1 MIIKFQGKNRSLK
14 MTYYSIHLLEL
25 AFQEPYANFIMEQ
38 TPFNQSLYCFWAMI
52 QNDSDFEGLSVPEI
66 ADLLDESLELGEFT
80 LEEFFEKV
88 NKSYSDSLIVQQLF
102 KKSGNDSPR
111 GRGDESSPALRHKIL
126 HAIMRKLR
134 DFSQRFLD
142 KHSA

>member
-14 MTYYSIHLLEL
+14 MTYYSIHVLEL

-66 ADLLDESLELGEFT
+66 ADLLDESLEAGEFT
-80 LEEFFEKV
+80 LDEFFDKV

-102 KKSGNDSPR
+102 KKAGSESPR
-111 GRGDESSPALRHKIL
+111 VRGEGNSPVVKRKIL
-126 HAIMRKLR
+126 HAVMRRLR
-134 DFSQRFLD
+134 DFAERFLE
-142 KHSA
+142 KHPL

>member
-1 MIIKFQGKNRSLK
+1 MIIRFQGKNRSLK
-14 MTYYSIHLLEL
+14 MTYYSIHVLEL

-52 QNDSDFEGLSVPEI
+52 QNDSDFEGLSVPEV
-66 ADLLDESLELGEFT
+66 ADLLDESLDKGEFT
-80 LEEFFEKV
+80 LEEYFEKV

-102 KKSGNDSPR
+102 KKSGNSPR
-111 GRGDESSPALRHKIL
+111 GGGERNSPTRRHKVL

-134 DFSQRFLD
+134 DFSERFLE
-142 KHSA
+142 KHSS